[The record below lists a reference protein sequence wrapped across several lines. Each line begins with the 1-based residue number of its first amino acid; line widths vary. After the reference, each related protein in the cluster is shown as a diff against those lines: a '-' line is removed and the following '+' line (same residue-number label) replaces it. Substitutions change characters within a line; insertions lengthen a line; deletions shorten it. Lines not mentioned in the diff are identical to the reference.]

1 MEGVQFLE
9 AWVCLALNYSVLN
22 RLVVSGLFAVSEL
35 EEDLDGVFFEE
46 SSSASE
52 PLEDMGLRFFFF
64 FFFFFFSLALSW
76 VGVLGGL

>member
-22 RLVVSGLFAVSEL
+22 QLVVSGLFAVSEL

-46 SSSASE
+46 SFFGVA
-52 PLEDMGLRFFFF
+52 LRRRDGDGEITDIAATVQPK
-64 FFFFFFSLALSW
+64 SCP
-76 VGVLGGL
+76 